1 MPFNQS
7 PSKAQSVLDFA
18 RHLQRL
24 LSKDAN
30 VSSQT
35 ISDTLSYIQALPLP
49 RRDVTPSQRIEFD
62 RFGVSLWNTCCKLG
76 KSDGRAQDVKDLA
89 TIRAFSYF
97 LVESAA
103 SSKGKSIIR
112 LIKHALKAS
121 KTCLDVGLHDLGSR
135 IVEQLASKQEDLTQ
149 IKQEHG
155 CDEEHLINSLRWEY
169 LLLRIALG
177 RKQSRLELADHFYA
191 QLCDAQPKVGPEIV
205 AKLVDLC
212 YEIGNDHLGRNQS
225 DVAAKWLERGCQ
237 LSDQSGADSGDTDV
251 HELRLTLLHTY
262 VRAVLSVPDAAARE
276 EGCKAMQTLR
286 EEFGHKLCVIV
297 LQLEIYRRDESPDVG
312 AYCHELMKLI
322 RTSHLILS
330 NHKLIMHYIFHLKS
344 MSINDAIEAIVTY
357 ITTRLAP
364 GEESAWTDSAIV
376 TLVWMIT
383 LSQAQDSSSFH
394 HHATSRFN
402 KIQTAGRMSVGPE
415 AARAALV
422 LLWKKVEDAFE
433 NGPKEDMIKWSQ
445 VALHALFRNVEDQ
458 NAAKVQRKVMQ
469 CYMDLS
475 DFEGASRTWKSMSE
489 SEKQHPLSQ
498 YVHYCLALR
507 KGDEVEVRSALASLA
522 AVHDNRNRLLFAAV
536 SEAFHHG
543 TKAQAAQLLQRIIDK
558 YGDKL
563 PPEVDPYALLRC
575 TARLLITAIAESKS
589 IEEELLSRVCGV
601 FKSGK
606 MKPRN
611 YQLSLTGPASNLSQK
626 HAAGNGQYLQE
637 FRWFQNTAYNCAV
650 RNFKSWPARY
660 LIDLLQYSCRITYPP
675 NSPESALLEKL
686 IHETDV
692 AFVQA
697 ALYTTEARS
706 CSASWTIE
714 DLPRTSYSSKSPPT
728 SGEIRRT
735 LYRNVFD
742 NYTEFQSRLKQ
753 LQQDWPSRAEDS
765 SQKVAAIAPLAFEAV
780 LFVTASGESPV
791 DAVSLNLILD
801 EAIQLQPTKKTYSCL
816 ADMILSSAGAATR
829 VDGQQEQGHMSPQ
842 LSISTATQLLAKLI
856 QGLRVQSD
864 YDTAQAFRWI
874 RCVVQ
879 VVLDRCGA
887 DSKLS
892 AAEYEK
898 GLITVKT
905 ITEQALALGRS
916 ALPPVVNGTD
926 KGQSQQAYPSEELE
940 WLATTLFNLA
950 IDLYVAETESGCATE
965 GLEDHAPDEG
975 APSTSIRRPQIWA
988 VKAVEFAGLL
998 AESVLLE
1005 RTDRNEAVA
1014 TGGDGGMLVSLL
1026 RERCRSIGWDV

>member
-237 LSDQSGADSGDTDV
+237 SSDQSGADSGDTDV

-765 SQKVAAIAPLAFEAV
+765 RQKVAAIAPLAFEAV

-829 VDGQQEQGHMSPQ
+829 VD
-842 LSISTATQLLAKLI
+842 
-856 QGLRVQSD
+856 
-864 YDTAQAFRWI
+864 
-874 RCVVQ
+874 